1 MLSATV
7 PDRSYSVSYR
17 YQTYIRLVSPSAV
30 ICCCCYN
37 WDFKCEDAAPNPKG
51 RVNIVISRSMA
62 VGMQWW
68 LNASQWNT
76 YWVCLRINY
85 KTAAIRHS
93 TIIILHRSRQ
103 EHRKADYSYFK
114 FQKTTI
120 SVLPAKCQST
130 LMACYLNCRR
140 LSKDSEIET
149 A

>member
-1 MLSATV
+1 VVVKCITV
-7 PDRSYSVSYR
+7 KY
-17 YQTYIRLVSPSAV
+17 L
-30 ICCCCYN
+30 
-37 WDFKCEDAAPNPKG
+37 
-51 RVNIVISRSMA
+51 
-62 VGMQWW
+62 
-68 LNASQWNT
+68 L
-76 YWVCLRINY
+76 VCLRINY

-130 LMACYLNCRR
+130 LMACYLICRR
-140 LSKDSEIET
+140 LSKGSEIET